1 MFSLGSSHRFNLYRH
16 PTDMRKS
23 FDSLCGI
30 IEEQLK
36 GKPLNGEVYVFIN
49 RPRNRIKLLHW
60 EHGGFVIYYKRLET
74 GTLETPEY
82 EEKSNCYVM
91 SWTELVMM
99 VDGIRWQKIQRRE
112 RWEPTQADKK
122 NEEKL
127 IEG

>member
-1 MFSLGSSHRFNLYRH
+1 MFSLGSSHRYYLYRRS
-16 PTDMRKS
+16 TDMRKS

-49 RPRNRIKLLHW
+49 KPRNRIKLLHW
-60 EHGGFVIYYKRLET
+60 EHGGFVIYYKRLEA
-74 GTLETPEY
+74 GTLETPQY
-82 EEKSNCYVM
+82 EEQSNSYIM

-99 VDGIRWQKIQRRE
+99 VEGIQWQKIHRRE
-112 RWEPTQADKK
+112 RYEPVIPGKK

-127 IEG
+127 MQG

>member
-1 MFSLGSSHRFNLYRH
+1 MFSLGSSHRFYLYRH

-36 GKPLNGEVYVFIN
+36 GNPVNGEVYVFIN

-60 EHGGFVIYYKRLET
+60 EHGGFVIYYKRLES
-74 GTLETPEY
+74 GTLEIPEY
-82 EEKSNCYVM
+82 DDKSNCFVM

-99 VDGIRWQKIQRRE
+99 VEGIRWQKLQRQKRY
-112 RWEPTQADKK
+112 EPIAVDKK
-122 NEEKL
+122 VEEK
-127 IEG
+127 IVNI

>member
-1 MFSLGSSHRFNLYRH
+1 
-16 PTDMRKS
+16 MRKS

-49 RPRNRIKLLHW
+49 KPRNRIKLLHW

-82 EEKSNCYVM
+82 EEQSNNYVM

-99 VDGIRWQKIQRRE
+99 VEGIRWQKIQRRE
-112 RWEPTQADKK
+112 RYEPNLIGAK
-122 NEEKL
+122 NEKN
-127 IEG
+127 

>member
-1 MFSLGSSHRFNLYRH
+1 MFSLGSSHRYYLYRH
-16 PTDMRKS
+16 STDMRKS

-49 RPRNRIKLLHW
+49 KPRNRIKLLHW
-60 EHGGFVIYYKRLET
+60 EHGGFVIYYKRLEA
-74 GTLETPEY
+74 GTLETPQY
-82 EEKSNCYVM
+82 EEQSNSYIM

-99 VDGIRWQKIQRRE
+99 VEGIRWQKIHRRE
-112 RWEPTQADKK
+112 RYEPVIPDKK

-127 IEG
+127 MQG

>member
-1 MFSLGSSHRFNLYRH
+1 MFSLGSSHRYYLYRQ

-36 GKPLNGEVYVFIN
+36 GKPVNGEVYVFIN

-74 GTLETPEY
+74 GTLEIPEY
-82 EEKSNCYVM
+82 EEKSNCFVM
-91 SWTELVMM
+91 NWTELVMM

-112 RWEPTQADKK
+112 RYEPIREDKK
-122 NEEKL
+122 KEVKL
-127 IEG
+127 IQG